1 MCVGEPIPELSHASI
16 YSLEVGFDADDF
28 DTDASLGVVKARPKP
43 RIHKP
48 KLVEEYLYT
57 CLVSQVQVMGGDR
70 SETKPPSVRRR
81 KIPSS
86 AQANVS
92 QAATATRSL
101 AENNLAL
108 ATCKSPEVTMEAVA
122 PCPPSRSGHP
132 HNIPL
137 FAFLP
142 TTVGVLKTS
151 ESTRHGVHVTRSDG
165 GVIDSTSSRINIF
178 CVSEIRVT
186 RLV

>member
-86 AQANVS
+86 AQANAS
-92 QAATATRSL
+92 QTATRSL
-101 AENNLAL
+101 VENNLAL

-122 PCPPSRSGHP
+122 PSPPSRFGHP
-132 HNIPL
+132 HNILL
-137 FAFLP
+137 FAFFSQQLS
-142 TTVGVLKTS
+142 VSLKQAS
-151 ESTRHGVHVTRSDG
+151 RHATA
-165 GVIDSTSSRINIF
+165 F
-178 CVSEIRVT
+178 M
-186 RLV
+186 

>member
-1 MCVGEPIPELSHASI
+1 MKLKQGKEKRDSTIPGLDVRVGEPIPELSHASI

-81 KIPSS
+81 KIPASS
-86 AQANVS
+86 AQANGS

-101 AENNLAL
+101 AESNLAL

-122 PCPPSRSGHP
+122 PSPWTARKQ
-132 HNIPL
+132 IAL
-137 FAFLP
+137 
-142 TTVGVLKTS
+142 
-151 ESTRHGVHVTRSDG
+151 
-165 GVIDSTSSRINIF
+165 
-178 CVSEIRVT
+178 
-186 RLV
+186 